1 MSTTVNPFTGQGT
14 VTPMIPVPG
23 FLRDA
28 GYYLQGILMDA
39 SRAVTQGDRPWAA
52 ITAFAVAVL
61 FGVIHI
67 IGPGHGKIFTI
78 GYFGSRRSRL
88 REGLLLSALV
98 NLLDSLSA
106 FLMVGI
112 VYGVLSLS
120 VRSAGASTDRIM
132 KMVAYGA
139 VALMGALNLISHLRS
154 HRKHEHVTGNSPTD
168 VEENRSTHS
177 GSGETTQLSTPK
189 KKGMRPWMLA
199 LSVGLIPCPVSS
211 AILTWGIVNQS
222 LGFCIFLVL
231 GVSIGGMIAM
241 TAFSFALIGGKMGL
255 TRILQKKHLERAL
268 VGFETAAMI
277 FLVVVGILLF
287 LTTL

>member
-1 MSTTVNPFTGQGT
+1 MSTASVNPFTGQGT
-14 VTPMIPVPG
+14 ATPTIPVPA

-28 GYYLQGILMDA
+28 GFHLQGILMDA

-52 ITAFAVAVL
+52 VTAFAIAVL
-61 FGVIHI
+61 FGIIHI
-67 IGPGHGKIFTI
+67 IGPGHGKLFTI
-78 GYFGSRRSRL
+78 GYFGSRRAKL

-98 NLLDSLSA
+98 NLLDSFSA

-112 VYGVLSLS
+112 VYGILSLS
-120 VRSAGASTDRIM
+120 VRTAGASTDRIM

-139 VALMGALNLISHLRS
+139 VTLMGTLNLISHLRS
-154 HRKHEHVTGNSPTD
+154 QKHAHDT
-168 VEENRSTHS
+168 EE
-177 GSGETTQLSTPK
+177 TQ
-189 KKGMRPWMLA
+189 KGMKGWMLA

-211 AILTWGIVNQS
+211 AVLAWGIVNQS
-222 LGFCIFLVL
+222 LGFSVFLVL

-255 TRILQKKHLERAL
+255 TRILQQKHLERVL
-268 VGFETAAMI
+268 SGIETGAMI